1 APDNADNLDDFTE
14 SIAQTP
20 MIGEIGLDYHWV
32 ENEKDYPAQRKV
44 FEFFLAAAKERN
56 KAVNLHTK
64 GAEKEILDL
73 LIKYDLPR
81 VIVHWYS
88 GPLGVFDKLIDRGC
102 YFTFGC
108 EVSHS
113 EEIRVL
119 ARRVPLELLL
129 TETDNPGGVQW
140 LSGKTGMPSL
150 VADVLREL
158 AKLRNKSFKD
168 LSRIVENN
176 FLRFVQSDP
185 WLPDA
190 YTKAIEGTPGASPDP
205 K

>member
-1 APDNADNLDDFTE
+1 MLIDAHTHLDMYGGKLDDALAEIQERRILSLSNSVDLNSYHHNVDISRKCPFIIPSFGIHPWSAPDNADNLDDFTE

-20 MIGEIGLDYHWV
+20 MIGEIGLDYHWA

-113 EEIRVL
+113 EE
-119 ARRVPLELLL
+119 
-129 TETDNPGGVQW
+129 
-140 LSGKTGMPSL
+140 
-150 VADVLREL
+150 
-158 AKLRNKSFKD
+158 
-168 LSRIVENN
+168 
-176 FLRFVQSDP
+176 
-185 WLPDA
+185 
-190 YTKAIEGTPGASPDP
+190 
-205 K
+205 